1 MHSNFI
7 PHEVATINI
16 LIGLI
21 DVIDFYL
28 YISTERA
35 LTKVQK
41 DDLKSLGNQI
51 IVFGEIGQK
60 YYDLTIELIN
70 E

>member
-7 PHEVATINI
+7 PHEVATKNK
-16 LIGLI
+16 LNGLI
-21 DVIDFYL
+21 DAIDFYL

-41 DDLKSLGNQI
+41 DDLKCLGEQI